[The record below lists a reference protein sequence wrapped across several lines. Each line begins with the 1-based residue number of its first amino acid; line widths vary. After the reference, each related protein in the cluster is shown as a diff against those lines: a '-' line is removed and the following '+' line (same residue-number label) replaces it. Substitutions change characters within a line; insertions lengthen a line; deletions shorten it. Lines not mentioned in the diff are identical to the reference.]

1 MKFLYIVL
9 AHSFLGRIVSFS
21 FRIETCKG
29 GPTLSGKRSPAPPHP
44 SPLREKNVPSLISN
58 WAQNTLLYRRLKW
71 VSGVCK
77 FDLLNGFPV
86 MRGKKAVGGPK
97 DRNFFKKSRET
108 NDKCSSNSRSI
119 KIYQFQGNLANA
131 WWRYVWNDTEE
142 FANPTDPKAPFTL
155 RRL

>member
-9 AHSFLGRIVSFS
+9 AHSFLGRTVSFS

-29 GPTLSGKRSPAPPHP
+29 GATLSGKRSPAPPHP

-77 FDLLNGFPV
+77 FDLLSHFFQWWE
-86 MRGKKAVGGPK
+86 GKRPSEGPK
-97 DRNFFKKSRET
+97 TETSSKRVEKPTINAAQIHEAARFTSFKEILQMHDEDKFETILRNLP
-108 NDKCSSNSRSI
+108 I
-119 KIYQFQGNLANA
+119 QQ
-131 WWRYVWNDTEE
+131 
-142 FANPTDPKAPFTL
+142 TL
-155 RRL
+155 RPRSH